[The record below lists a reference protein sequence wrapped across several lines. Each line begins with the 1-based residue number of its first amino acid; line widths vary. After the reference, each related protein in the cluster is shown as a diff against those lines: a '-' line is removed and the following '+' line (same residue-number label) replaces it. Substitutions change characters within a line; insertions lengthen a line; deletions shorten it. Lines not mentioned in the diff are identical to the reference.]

1 MQVEIPDDWQPTAE
15 NINALP
21 LPLRRYI
28 MHLETHA
35 DPAFTLQQL
44 WCRTDQVAQLEA
56 VVAACKCFGRAGKGT
71 TTPQPRRPA
80 RASKW
85 RSA

>member
-1 MQVEIPDDWQPTAE
+1 MLIDVPDDWQPTAE

-56 VVAACKCFGRAGKGT
+56 VVAACKCFTQSGKGT
-71 TTPQPRRPA
+71 APTQPRRPA
-80 RASKW
+80 RAPKR

>member
-1 MQVEIPDDWQPTAE
+1 MLVDVPNDWQPTAE

-35 DPAFTLQQL
+35 DPAFTLQEL
-44 WCRTDQVAQLEA
+44 WCRTDQVAELEA
-56 VVAACKCFGRAGKGT
+56 ALAQCKCFGQSGT
-71 TTPQPRRPA
+71 AAAVPQPRRPTRA
-80 RASKW
+80 RK
-85 RSA
+85 RRIG

>member
-1 MQVEIPDDWQPTAE
+1 MRIEIPDDWQPTAD

-21 LPLRRYI
+21 MPLRRYI

-56 VVAACKCFGRAGKGT
+56 VVAACRCFGARQQG
-71 TTPQPRRPA
+71 PERRRPA
-80 RASKW
+80 RASIG
-85 RSA
+85 RRA